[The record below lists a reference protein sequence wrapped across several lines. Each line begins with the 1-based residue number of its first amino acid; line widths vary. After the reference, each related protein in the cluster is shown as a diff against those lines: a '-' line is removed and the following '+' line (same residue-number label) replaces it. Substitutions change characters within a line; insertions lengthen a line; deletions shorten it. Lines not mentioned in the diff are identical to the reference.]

1 MSRWTVIGVKER
13 IKTFFKEAKEKF
25 IEFKEKVKEFF
36 KPEEE
41 IEEEEEEEEEE
52 EIEETG
58 GAPIPPGEFKYL
70 KLRIWLINKMADFE
84 EPLET
89 EIPLHIQ
96 NWWSFA
102 DSDKNDIIYWLKRY
116 TNIKR
121 YKVND

>member
-1 MSRWTVIGVKER
+1 M
-13 IKTFFKEAKEKF
+13 
-25 IEFKEKVKEFF
+25 EFKEKVKEFF

-52 EIEETG
+52 EIEEEG

-84 EPLET
+84 EPLEE
-89 EIPLHIQ
+89 EIPKHIK
-96 NWWSFA
+96 NWWSFI
-102 DSDKNDIIYWLKRY
+102 DTDKNDIIYWLKRY

-121 YKVND
+121 YKIE